1 MNMKKLIKMAV
12 FSLVMLVAMHV
23 CAQDHLTPYGY
34 DGVKNYSRENYVC
47 WGFRVEFS
55 LEDIYEIKCIRND
68 SEQKYYLVMNEKK
81 LEMDEELA
89 YNIRTLFDVAVLSS
103 TFLPEKSEMSST
115 LEVFKTGGFRVHE
128 IGLDGQTFYFYNNL
142 HGASCWSPGS
152 GNNVGMVAVGM
163 ALINA
168 SNDVNGIKAK
178 LTDIKN
184 LTKAYI
190 ELLQEP
196 YREYFTL
203 RMDKKPEGWWYCEY

>member
-1 MNMKKLIKMAV
+1 MKKLIKMAV
-12 FSLVMLVAMHV
+12 LSLVMLVAMPV

-34 DGVKNYSRENYVC
+34 DLKKNYSRENYVC
-47 WGFRVEFS
+47 WGYRVEPSF
-55 LEDIYEIKCIRND
+55 EDSYEIKCIRNA

-89 YNIRTLFDVAVLSS
+89 YNIRTLFDVAVFSS
-103 TFLPEKSEMSST
+103 TFLPEKDEMSST
-115 LEVFKTGGFRVHE
+115 LEAFKTGGVRE
-128 IGLDGQTFYFYNNL
+128 IISVVDGKIYYFYNN
-142 HGASCWSPGS
+142 HYGASCGLRS
-152 GNNVGMVAVGM
+152 GNYAGLVAVGE
-163 ALINA
+163 ALIK
-168 SNDVNGIKAK
+168 SFKENDGNGIKAK

-203 RMDKKPEGWWYCEY
+203 RMDKKPEMWWFYEY